1 MAVTAMVAISF
12 GQQATS
18 AELTFETPREQ
29 AIAIDAPSTTGLE
42 KVYVL
47 ATAEGVRAKFTAD
60 SPAAAM
66 TVRWKRFGML
76 GGGYAEDVAS
86 SVSGRESYIDPRSH
100 IDYFHTFLFGKA
112 TDVVIRPEGN
122 HHALQH
128 LP

>member
-1 MAVTAMVAISF
+1 MRFRLLYKTEAFSRLTRHARRWIVAVTAMVAISF

-60 SPAAAM
+60 SPESICSIL
-66 TVRWKRFGML
+66 TV
-76 GGGYAEDVAS
+76 
-86 SVSGRESYIDPRSH
+86 
-100 IDYFHTFLFGKA
+100 
-112 TDVVIRPEGN
+112 
-122 HHALQH
+122 
-128 LP
+128 